1 MSVQLEEVGVAA
13 DLTLLVTR
21 DDQGTL
27 EDGALDRVTAVE
39 AVADVDEVDVT
50 GVRPRLNDLAV
61 EAAVDLTV
69 AVDPT
74 ARDAEAAAVEALE
87 EGFGV
92 TVEALATR
100 TGA

>member
-1 MSVQLEEVGVAA
+1 MSVQLEEVGVTA

-27 EDGALDRVTAVE
+27 EGGALDRVTAVD
-39 AVADVDEVDVT
+39 AVTDVEHVDVT

-74 ARDAEAAAVEALE
+74 ARDAESAAVEALE

-92 TVEALATR
+92 TVEALAVS
-100 TGA
+100 ANA

>member
-1 MSVQLEEVGVAA
+1 MSVQLEEVGVTA

-27 EDGALDRVTAVE
+27 EDGALDRITTVD
-39 AVADVDEVDVT
+39 AVADVEETDVT

-61 EAAVDLTV
+61 EVAADLTV

-87 EGFGV
+87 EGVDV
-92 TVEALATR
+92 TVEALAVS
-100 TGA
+100 ADA